1 MAEHVGDASL
11 FLLLSGQRQCLLLIL
26 KDLPGKEDDPEEN
39 KVQRRYL
46 VTY

>member
-1 MAEHVGDASL
+1 MAEHVSDASL
-11 FLLLSGQRQCLLLIL
+11 FLLLSGQRQCFLLIL

>member
-11 FLLLSGQRQCLLLIL
+11 FLLLSGQRPCFLLIL
-26 KDLPGKEDDPEEN
+26 RDLPGKEDDPEEN

>member
-11 FLLLSGQRQCLLLIL
+11 FLLLSGQRPCFVLIL
-26 KDLPGKEDDPEEN
+26 IDLPGEEGDPEEN
-39 KVQRRYL
+39 KLQRRYL